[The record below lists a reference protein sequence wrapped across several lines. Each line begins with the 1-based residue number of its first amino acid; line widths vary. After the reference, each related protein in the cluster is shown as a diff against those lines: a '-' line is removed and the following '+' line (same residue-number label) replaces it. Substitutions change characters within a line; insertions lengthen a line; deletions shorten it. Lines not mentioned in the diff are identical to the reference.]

1 MTAPAAVVVGMPGAG
16 KSTVGAA
23 VAQRLGLPFA
33 DADTLIEA
41 KAGKTV
47 PEIFFDDGEPVF
59 RELEKA
65 TIADA
70 LVSFDGVLALGG
82 GSILDPETRAR
93 LAGATVVHLSVQ
105 LPDAVKR
112 VGLGAGRPLLNIN
125 PRATMKHLMDQ
136 RRPLYE
142 EVATYTV
149 VTDGRDPEDVADE
162 VAGLLKG

>member
-1 MTAPAAVVVGMPGAG
+1 VTTPVAVVVGMPGAG

-23 VAQRLGLPFA
+23 VAERLGLPFA

-47 PEIFFDDGEPVF
+47 PEIFFDEGEPVF

-82 GSILDPETRAR
+82 GSILDADTRAA

-105 LPDAVKR
+105 LPDAIKR
-112 VGLGAGRPLLNIN
+112 VGMGAGRPLLNIN
-125 PRATMKHLMDQ
+125 PRAALRHLMDQ

-142 EVATYTV
+142 DVATYTV
-149 VTDGRDPEDVADE
+149 VTDGRDPEDIADE

>member
-1 MTAPAAVVVGMPGAG
+1 MSTPVAVVVGMPGAG
-16 KSTVGAA
+16 KSTVGAG
-23 VAQRLGLPFA
+23 VAERLGLPFA

-47 PEIFFDDGEPVF
+47 PEIFFDEGEPAF
-59 RELEKA
+59 RELEKT

-70 LVSFDGVLALGG
+70 LTSFDGVLALGG
-82 GSILDPETRAR
+82 GSILDAETRAA

-105 LPDAVKR
+105 LPDAIKR
-112 VGLGAGRPLLNIN
+112 VGMGAGRPLLNIN
-125 PRATMKHLMDQ
+125 PRAALRHLMDQ

-149 VTDGRDPEDVADE
+149 VTDGRDPEDIADE